1 MNVHKNIQTAVAQ
14 AQATYKPSVMNTNNY
29 GQMYGVDAMA
39 GYKWFFGKTKRFGFR
54 TYGYYS
60 YNHANLSFVGSKL
73 EIMEGASQ
81 VNNFAYGVGFDAL
94 YNFYE
99 SKEGL

>member
-39 GYKWFFGKTKRFGFR
+39 GYKWFFGKTK
-54 TYGYYS
+54 
-60 YNHANLSFVGSKL
+60 
-73 EIMEGASQ
+73 
-81 VNNFAYGVGFDAL
+81 AL
-94 YNFYE
+94 TL
-99 SKEGL
+99 GLMDTTAITMRI